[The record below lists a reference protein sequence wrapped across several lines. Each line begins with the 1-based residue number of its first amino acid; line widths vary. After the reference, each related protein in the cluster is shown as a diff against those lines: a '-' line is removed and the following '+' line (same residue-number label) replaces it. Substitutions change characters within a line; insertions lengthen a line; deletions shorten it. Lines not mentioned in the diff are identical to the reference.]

1 MALTR
6 LMKLQQVTSNFVILE
21 NDKTKFVDEE
31 NHPRLNT
38 TMEIINDIPEDQSI
52 IIWCRFRHD
61 INIICKELDKNKITN
76 VRYDG
81 DTKADTRQKNLIKF
95 QSKQARVFVANPAT
109 ASEGL
114 NLFVANNVI
123 YYSNSFK
130 YGERQQS
137 EDRAHRI
144 GQKNNVLY
152 FDLIAENT
160 LDNKIIK
167 VLLEKQELANIIT
180 GDNIKE
186 WL

>member
-1 MALTR
+1 MPLVGALLGPISALKTR
-6 LMKLQQVTSNFVILE
+6 K
-21 NDKTKFVDEE
+21 
-31 NHPRLNT
+31 P
-38 TMEIINDIPEDQSI
+38 
-52 IIWCRFRHD
+52 
-61 INIICKELDKNKITN
+61 
-76 VRYDG
+76 
-81 DTKADTRQKNLIKF
+81 KNLIKF

-167 VLLEKQELANIIT
+167 RMAQKYDLPIIDLFSKFKEKINHNDSVPYLSLIHI
-180 GDNIKE
+180 
-186 WL
+186 

>member
-1 MALTR
+1 
-6 LMKLQQVTSNFVILE
+6 
-21 NDKTKFVDEE
+21 
-31 NHPRLNT
+31 
-38 TMEIINDIPEDQSI
+38 MEGVGRHFGIYH
-52 IIWCRFRHD
+52 RF
-61 INIICKELDKNKITN
+61 
-76 VRYDG
+76 
-81 DTKADTRQKNLIKF
+81 AFLIKF